1 MSLSF
6 PLETSFKGTRLPR
19 MSCSDGVSFPGG
31 VLLAAMSL
39 ILSVAT
45 GCAKSASETS
55 GVFVAE
61 QPVLSGV
68 SIGVVDTQWL
78 LKESKLGRQV
88 NDTLNRFM
96 KDRQALLELEQQ
108 ELRNLENEL
117 LRQGSVLSPSAK
129 QQKEEQL
136 RQRMLDYQQK
146 AGNMTREFQAKQ
158 AELLDEFRDQVD
170 SVVKQ
175 IAQQRGFV
183 LVLEKGKN
191 TSTRYYDPSMDFS
204 SNVLEILDQTTF
216 R

>member
-1 MSLSF
+1 MS
-6 PLETSFKGTRLPR
+6 R
-19 MSCSDGVSFPGG
+19 MNCSNGVSFAGA
-31 VLLAAMSL
+31 VLLTGLSL
-39 ILSVAT
+39 MFFMAT
-45 GCAKSASETS
+45 GCAKSAPEPFTVSQTD
-55 GVFVAE
+55 
-61 QPVLSGV
+61 QPVVSGAA
-68 SIGVVDTQWL
+68 IGVVDTQWL

-88 NDTLNRFM
+88 NDTLNQFM

-158 AELLDEFRDQVD
+158 AELLGEFRDQVD
-170 SVVKQ
+170 LVVQQ
-175 IAQQRGFV
+175 IARQRGIV

-191 TSTRYYDPSMDFS
+191 TTTRYHDPGMDFS
-204 SNVLEILDQTTF
+204 SNVLEILD
-216 R
+216 RPPSAE